1 MFNDNFRKIIGIAQE
16 LIAMNGANYDAF
28 TKIILEQQNT
38 AQTGINPNAPRPTGQ
53 VPSPQ
58 QPNPQT
64 QNLPPGQQPPPRA
77 RDPSQQPPN
86 PPQSPAQT
94 FNINTNTFIDD
105 EEYGLNI
112 EDLDMEIKVWGGLLS
127 SILKFSKTI
136 LINKTVFNVSKQ
148 LLKKKTEKPPKLI

>member
-16 LIAMNGANYDAF
+16 LIAMNSANYDAF

-38 AQTGINPNAPRPTGQ
+38 AQTGINPNIPRPPGQ
-53 VPSPQ
+53 PQ
-58 QPNPQT
+58 QPQQPSQSSQT
-64 QNLPPGQQPPPRA
+64 LPPGQQPQPRA

-105 EEYGLNI
+105 
-112 EDLDMEIKVWGGLLS
+112 
-127 SILKFSKTI
+127 
-136 LINKTVFNVSKQ
+136 
-148 LLKKKTEKPPKLI
+148 